1 MRVPTIVAAFA
12 AALLIPLAAGD
23 VAAQDDESGYS
34 YASYYQCGPGQGRA
48 FEIIRDLWGPMVQ
61 AQMDAGTISAWGTLA
76 HNTGNP
82 WSMLIYHRGEDLNAL
97 NEALEGMVSQFGSEH
112 GDAAAEFEAACPRH
126 EDYIWTTGPG
136 SETGAGAARILSASA
151 ALAVYMV
158 CDEGREA
165 VADLIVEEVFAP
177 IYDKQVEEGRLNGW
191 GWLSHYVGGKYRR
204 LLSMDGADHASLLEA
219 RSQILSEIGSEHGA
233 LAAAFTDVCNGHQDV
248 MWDIVISAP

>member
-1 MRVPTIVAAFA
+1 MRAPTIAAAFVA
-12 AALLIPLAAGD
+12 VLLIPLAAGD
-23 VAAQDDESGYS
+23 VTAQDDETAYS

-48 FEIIRDLWGPMVQ
+48 FEIIRDLWGPLVQ
-61 AQMDAGTISAWGTLA
+61 TQMNTGTISAWGTLA

-82 WSMLIYHRGEDLNAL
+82 WSMLIYHIGTDLNAM
-97 NEALEGMVSQFGSEH
+97 NEALDGMVSQFASENP
-112 GDAAAEFEAACPRH
+112 DAAAEFGAACPRH

-136 SETGAGAARILSASA
+136 SSAGAEVAQDRAN
-151 ALAVYMV
+151 ALFAVYML

-177 IYDKQVEEGRLNGW
+177 IYDKQVEEGRLTGW

-204 LLSMDGADHASLLEA
+204 LLVMDGADHASLLEA

-233 LAAAFTDVCNGHQDV
+233 LAAAFSDVCNGHQDV
-248 MWDIVISAP
+248 MWNVVISQP

>member
-1 MRVPTIVAAFA
+1 MRVPTILAAFA
-12 AALLIPLAAGD
+12 AVLLIPLAAD
-23 VAAQDDESGYS
+23 NAAAQDDEVAYV
-34 YASYYQCGPGQGRA
+34 YASYYECGPGQGRA
-48 FEIIRDLWGPMVQ
+48 FEVIRDLWGPLVQ
-61 AQMDAGTISAWGTLA
+61 AQIEAGTISAWGTLA

-82 WSMLIYHRGEDLNAL
+82 WSMLLYHVGADLNAL
-97 NEALEGMVSQFGSEH
+97 NEALEGMISQFGTENP
-112 GDAAAEFEAACPRH
+112 DAVAEFGAACPRH

-136 SETGAGAARILSASA
+136 SEAGAGVAQDRASA
-151 ALAVYMV
+151 ALSVYMV

-204 LLSMDGADHASLLEA
+204 LLTMDGADHATLLEA

-248 MWDIVISAP
+248 MWDIVNSAP